1 MSTVQTVNIKN
12 AASVSNNIVLDG
24 SGNAAFAGN
33 VTAAG
38 NVTSTG
44 MVVPSSSFLRN
55 RIINGDMRIDQRN
68 AGASIS
74 VTATGFPV
82 DRFYVSANS
91 FGVISGQR
99 STVAPAGF
107 TNSALM
113 TVTTARSSI
122 AASDVYGIRQ
132 AIEGFNTAD
141 FGWGA
146 AGAQT
151 VTLSFWVRSS
161 ITGTY
166 TVSLFNAAFNR
177 SYVATYTVNSAN
189 TFEYK
194 TVTVPGD
201 ATGTWA
207 TDNTASVNVF
217 WDLGSGSN
225 FQATAN
231 SWVASGSLRTSGST
245 NWISTNGAT
254 FYLTGVQLE
263 VGSAATP
270 FERRLYGQELAL
282 CQRYFE
288 KSYDTSTAVG
298 TLTTSGNFGMYCS
311 GASSFF
317 NGIGASVG
325 FATEKRTITT
335 ITTYSPVTG
344 ASGRMRD
351 IQNVTDINSFVAY
364 NNTRSFFCYGQPA
377 QNSSVNVYFQWTA
390 SAEL

>member
-1 MSTVQTVNIKN
+1 MSTIQVIN
-12 AASVSNNIVLDG
+12 AKHPSSASNNIVLDN
-24 SGNAAFAGN
+24 SGNAVFA
-33 VTAAG
+33 
-38 NVTSTG
+38 G

-68 AGASIS
+68 NGASIS

-82 DRFYVSANS
+82 DRFYVNANS
-91 FGVISGQR
+91 FGVISAQR

-132 AIEGFNTAD
+132 TIEGFNTAD

-161 ITGTY
+161 IAGTY

-201 ATGTWA
+201 TTGTWA

-263 VGSAATP
+263 VGTAATP
-270 FERRLYGQELAL
+270 FERRQFGQELAL
-282 CQRYFE
+282 CQRYYLPIGAGELLGVFQGSANAVLWVNYPVQMRASPTTTFPSLTNAIDQWGTATRTPTATTANAST
-288 KSYDTSTAVG
+288 KTLWSTATGMSGSTIGNPAVWVG
-298 TLTTSGNFGMYCS
+298 G
-311 GASSFF
+311 
-317 NGIGASVG
+317 
-325 FATEKRTITT
+325 TI
-335 ITTYSPVTG
+335 
-344 ASGRMRD
+344 
-351 IQNVTDINSFVAY
+351 QLN
-364 NNTRSFFCYGQPA
+364 
-377 QNSSVNVYFQWTA
+377 
-390 SAEL
+390 AEL